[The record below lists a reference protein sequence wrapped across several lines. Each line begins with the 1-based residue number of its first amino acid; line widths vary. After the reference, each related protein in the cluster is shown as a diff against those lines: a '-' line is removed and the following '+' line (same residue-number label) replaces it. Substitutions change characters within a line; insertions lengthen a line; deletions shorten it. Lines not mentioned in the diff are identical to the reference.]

1 MGLALSEP
9 PPRLN
14 QRAGRRAVGGVDE
27 TEHARCTVRTAHAQT
42 SANGYGNAA
51 ARQRFSRLL
60 TQLSPSWARVAML
73 WPAYSPALYCTCRVS
88 THGLTCMPKHSHC
101 TTNGIVSISPHLH
114 ISLAVEKNC
123 GKFNHKLNF
132 KFHSTVFIYKSN
144 YLESKESSKKLCIE
158 TNLL

>member
-9 PPRLN
+9 PPRSS
-14 QRAGRRAVGGVDE
+14 QRAGRRAVGGVE

-60 TQLSPSWARVAML
+60 TQLSPSRARVAIL
-73 WPAYSPALYCTCRVS
+73 WPAYSPALYCTCWVS
-88 THGLTCMPKHSHC
+88 TQGLTCMPKHSHC
-101 TTNGIVSISPHLH
+101 TTNRIVNISPHLH
-114 ISLAVEKNC
+114 LSLAAEKNC

-144 YLESKESSKKLCIE
+144 YLQEASKKLCIE
-158 TNLL
+158 TKLF